1 MRNIRQSSVTINI
14 THAETDDQIAATFDV
29 MLQLRPDLER
39 SQYVSIIRS
48 LMASDGLRLLALS
61 SENAVRAVATYRVMR
76 MLYCGSLLYID
87 DLVADESV
95 RSRGYGAQLI
105 ARLKDEGRALNCS
118 EIQLISRV
126 TREQAHRFYFREGF
140 GIECFHFRTKLS

>member
-1 MRNIRQSSVTINI
+1 MTLNI
-14 THAETDDQIAATFDV
+14 THAETDDQIAATFEV
-29 MLQLRPDLER
+29 MQQLRPHLE
-39 SQYVSIIRS
+39 QTHYVPMIRS
-48 LMASDGLRLLALS
+48 LMASDGLRLLVLS
-61 SENAVRAVATYRVMR
+61 EENVVKAVASYRVMN

-87 DLVADESV
+87 DLVADERA
-95 RSRGYGAQLI
+95 RSRGYGAKLL
-105 ARLKDEGRALNCS
+105 ARLKDEGRALGCS